1 VNQDGSVEEIVR
13 DFADADEAFRLC
25 AGWLQLEK
33 AE

>member
-1 VNQDGSVEEIVR
+1 MSQDDSVKEIVR